1 MFYVNN
7 VLVNNLASSSIKEE
21 IEKANKKAVEQMMES
36 EPHWVDMGVAEKVI
50 PDLKGMKL
58 LHAGPPITW
67 DRVSGPLKGALIGA
81 VIYEGW
87 ADTPEKAERLLATGE
102 VVFEP
107 THPHRVVG
115 PMAGV
120 VSPSMPVFIFYDPK
134 FGNYAYTNM
143 NEGLGKVLR
152 YGAYGKEVLDR
163 LKWMADVLYPVLKAT
178 IEEIRKDGKPG
189 LNFKNIIAQALHM
202 GDECHNRYVAANALL
217 LKEISPY
224 MFSTGIDR
232 KDVIAAYNFIAK
244 NIIFPL
250 NMGMAAAKLMTLAA
264 HGIEYS
270 TIVTVMTRNGTDMGI
285 WVSSLGEEWFT
296 APAPIPKGVWFPGY
310 SEKDANPDIG
320 DSSITETAGFGGFA
334 MAAAPAI
341 ISYVGSTVEFAIE
354 NTKRMYEITYTKH
367 KYFTIPYLGF
377 QGTPTGV
384 DIRKVVKT
392 GITPTI
398 NTGVAHKE
406 PGIGQVGAG
415 IVQFPIEPFK
425 AALRRFAQKYGI

>member
-1 MFYVNN
+1 MT
-7 VLVNNLASSSIKEE
+7 SSSIKEE
-21 IEKANKKAVEQMMES
+21 IEKANKLATERMMDS
-36 EPHWVDMGVAEKVI
+36 EPHWVDMGIAEKVV

-58 LHAGPPITW
+58 LHAGPPVTW
-67 DRVSGPLKGALIGA
+67 ERASGPLKGALIGA

-87 ADTPEKAERLLATGE
+87 ADTPEKAKRLLETGE

-107 THPHRVVG
+107 THPHNVVG

-120 VSPSMPVFIFYDPK
+120 VSPSMPVFIFYDTK

-152 YGAYGKEVLDR
+152 YGAYGKEVIDR
-163 LKWMADVLYPVLKAT
+163 LKWMAEVLYPTLKAS
-178 IEEIRKDGKPG
+178 IDEYKKDHKDG
-189 LNFKNIIAQALHM
+189 LNFKNLIAQALHM
-202 GDECHNRYVAANALL
+202 GDECHNRYVATNALL
-217 LKEISPY
+217 LKELSPY
-224 MFSTGIDR
+224 IFSSGIDR
-232 KDVIAAYNFIAK
+232 KHALESYRFIAN

-264 HGIEYS
+264 HNIKYS
-270 TIVTVMTRNGTDMGI
+270 TIVTVMTRNGTDIGI
-285 WVSSLGEEWFT
+285 WISSLGNEWFT
-296 APAPIPKGVWFPGY
+296 GPSPIPKGVWFPGY

-341 ISYVGSTVEFAIE
+341 ISYVGSTVEYAVE
-354 NTKRMYEITYTKH
+354 NTKRMYQITYAKH

-384 DIRKVVKT
+384 DIRKVVYT

-398 NTGVAHKE
+398 NTGIAHKE

-415 IVQFPIEPFK
+415 IVTFPLEPFK
-425 AALRRFAQKYGI
+425 AALRRFAEKHGI

>member
-1 MFYVNN
+1 M
-7 VLVNNLASSSIKEE
+7 SSIKEE
-21 IEKANKKAVEQMMES
+21 IEKANKLATDRMMDS
-36 EPHWVDMGVAEKVI
+36 EPHWVDMDIAKKAIQGFK
-50 PDLKGMKL
+50 DMML
-58 LHAGPPITW
+58 LHAGPPVTW
-67 DRVSGPLKGALIGA
+67 ERASGPLKGALIGA
-81 VIYEGW
+81 TIYEGW
-87 ADTPEKAERLLATGE
+87 ASSPEEAERLLKTGE
-102 VVFEP
+102 IVFTP
-107 THPHRVVG
+107 THPYKVVG

-120 VSPSMPVFIFYDPK
+120 VSPSMPVFIFRDIK
-134 FGNYAYTNM
+134 FDNYAYTNM

-152 YGAYGKEVLDR
+152 YGAYGEEVINR
-163 LKWMADVLYPVLKAT
+163 LRWMEKVLYPTLKAT
-178 IEEIRKDGKPG
+178 IKEYRKDNPNG
-189 LNFKNIIAQALHM
+189 LNFKNLIAQGLHM
-202 GDECHNRYVAANALL
+202 GDECHNRYTATNALL

-224 MFSTGIDR
+224 LFTSGMDR
-232 KDVIAAYNFIAK
+232 KDIIDSYRFIAN

-264 HGIEYS
+264 HNIKYS

-285 WVSSLGEEWFT
+285 WVSGIGDEWFT
-296 APAPIPKGVWFPGY
+296 GPSPVPKGVWFPGY

-341 ISYVGSTVEFAIE
+341 ISYVGSTVEYAVE

-367 KYFTIPYLGF
+367 RYFTIPYLGF

-384 DIRKVVKT
+384 DIRKVVYT

-398 NTGVAHKE
+398 NTGIAHKE

-415 IVQFPIEPFK
+415 IVTFPLDPFK
-425 AALRRFAQKYGI
+425 EALRKFAEKYGI